1 MYLHSVLLPRIV
13 HELVPPL
20 MSLALRFNPL
30 LRNPERIIAALFLL
44 PALAIAQEPRTIAD
58 LVDSVSAERLRNHIS
73 LLESAGGTR
82 SRVTFTSG
90 SDSGAA
96 YIARTM
102 ASIPGLTSVELDT
115 FYVPGQAPY
124 SSKPVVNVIGTLAGL
139 DRPSEV
145 FILGAHYDCSASRMG
160 NSTWDAQWAT
170 IAAPGADDNATGV
183 AAVLEIA
190 RILSD
195 PVSGFRRDC
204 TIKFIAFGS
213 EESGP
218 AHDGS
223 HNGSTHYAQQARA
236 RSENVIGMVSVDMIG
251 YNWVRN
257 YTAIVS
263 DQASAYLGDLFRASI
278 FNAAIALETNLPP
291 YPYAI
296 YSDHEAFWTQL
307 YPAILIIEHAPP
319 WNSSQGLY
327 TANPYYHKTSDTLGT
342 VNVNLV
348 RRVTQ
353 GVLAMTA
360 DVGGGVTSTEGS
372 LARVPGSAQLL
383 PNYPNPFNPATTI
396 SFSLPEGA
404 TADLRV
410 YDCLGRAVALL
421 AEGHFPAGEHSAR
434 FDASALP
441 SGIYYARLTHAGS
454 VLTRRMVLVK

>member
-1 MYLHSVLLPRIV
+1 
-13 HELVPPL
+13 
-20 MSLALRFNPL
+20 MSLASSFLRFS
-30 LRNPERIIAALFLL
+30 RTPERIAAALLLL
-44 PALAIAQEPRTIAD
+44 PALAFAQSPRTIAD
-58 LVDSVSAERLRNHIS
+58 LVDSVSAERLRSHIS
-73 LLESAGGTR
+73 ALESAGGHR

-90 SDSGAA
+90 NDSGAA
-96 YIARTM
+96 YIMRAM

-124 SSKPVVNVIGTLAGL
+124 NAKPVVNVIGTLAGL
-139 DRPSEV
+139 DRTSEV

-160 NSTWDAQWAT
+160 STIWDAQWST

-195 PVSGFRRDC
+195 PASGFRRYC
-204 TIKFIAFGS
+204 TVKFIAFGS

-218 AHDGS
+218 AHGGS
-223 HNGSTHYAQQARA
+223 HNGSTHYSEQARA
-236 RSENVIGMVSVDMIG
+236 RSEDIIGMVSVDMIG
-251 YNWVRN
+251 YNWARY

-263 DQASAYLGDLFRASI
+263 DQASTYLGDMFRTSI
-278 FNAAIALETNLPP
+278 FNAGIPLETNLPP

-319 WNSSQGLY
+319 WTSSAAY

-360 DVGGGVTSTEGS
+360 DVGGGVTFAERSFA
-372 LARVPGSAQLL
+372 LVPGSVELFA
-383 PNYPNPFNPATTI
+383 NHPNPFNPATTI

-404 TADLRV
+404 TVDLRV

-421 AEGHFPAGEHSAR
+421 AEGGFPAGRHSVR
-434 FDASALP
+434 FDASDLP
-441 SGIYYARLTHAGS
+441 SGIYFARLTHPGS
-454 VLTRRMVLVK
+454 VLTRRMVFVK

>member
-1 MYLHSVLLPRIV
+1 MNRSP
-13 HELVPPL
+13 
-20 MSLALRFNPL
+20 NPMTL
-30 LRNPERIIAALFLL
+30 NLSSTRLFRTPAGIIATLFVF
-44 PALAIAQEPRTIAD
+44 PALVLAQGPQTIAE
-58 LVDSVSAERLRNHIS
+58 LIDSVSAERLRNHIS
-73 LLESAGGTR
+73 VLDSAGGHRT
-82 SRVTFTSG
+82 RVTFTAG

-115 FYVPGQAPY
+115 FYVPGQSPY
-124 SSKPVVNVIGTLAGL
+124 NAKPVVNVIGTLAGV
-139 DRPSEV
+139 DRTSEV

-160 NSTWDAQWAT
+160 SSIWEAQWAT

-195 PVSGFRRDC
+195 PASGFRRYC
-204 TIKFIAFGS
+204 TVKFIAFGS

-223 HNGSTHYAQQARA
+223 HNGSTHYAVRARA
-236 RSENVIGMVSVDMIG
+236 RSENIIGMVSVDMIG
-251 YNWVRN
+251 YNWVRD

-263 DQASAYLGDLFRASI
+263 DQASAYLGDLFRTSI
-278 FNAAIALETNLPP
+278 FNAGIALETNPPP

-307 YPAILIIEHAPP
+307 YPAILIIEYAPP
-319 WNSSQGLY
+319 WNSSPGLY

-421 AEGHFPAGEHSAR
+421 AEGHFPAGEHSVR

>member
-1 MYLHSVLLPRIV
+1 M
-13 HELVPPL
+13 PL
-20 MSLALRFNPL
+20 FLRFIRLFRTPH
-30 LRNPERIIAALFLL
+30 PIVAALFLL
-44 PALAIAQEPRTIAD
+44 PTQVLAQGPQTIAE
-58 LVDSVSAERLRNHIS
+58 LVDSVSADRLHAHIS
-73 LLESAGGTR
+73 ALEDAGGHR

-102 ASIPGLTSVELDT
+102 ASIPGLTSVVLDT

-124 SSKPVVNVIGTLAGL
+124 NAKPVVNVIGTLAGL
-139 DRPSEV
+139 DRTSEV

-160 NSTWDAQWAT
+160 STIWNAQWAT

-195 PVSGFRRDC
+195 PASGFRRYC

-213 EESGP
+213 EELGP
-218 AHDGS
+218 AQDRS

-236 RSENVIGMVSVDMIG
+236 KSENIIGMVSVDMIG
-251 YNWVRN
+251 YNWTRD

-263 DQASAYLGDLFRASI
+263 DQASTYLGDLFRTASFDAGI
-278 FNAAIALETNLPP
+278 PLETNLPP
-291 YPYAI
+291 YPYAT

-319 WNSSQGLY
+319 WNSSAVY

-360 DVGGGVTSTEGS
+360 DVGGGVTLAQTS
-372 LARVPGSAQLL
+372 LDPVPQSVELL
-383 PNYPNPFNPATTI
+383 PNYPNPFNPATTVL
-396 SFSLPEGA
+396 FFLPEAGSVS
-404 TADLRV
+404 LRV
-410 YDCLGRAVALL
+410 YDDLGRAVASL
-421 AEGHFPAGEHSAR
+421 AQGRFQAGRHSVR
-434 FDASALP
+434 FDASDLP
-441 SGIYYARLTHAGS
+441 SGIYFARLASAGS
-454 VLTRRMVLVK
+454 VLTQRMVLVK